1 MTRIAVLVLSLLLP
15 LSLAG
20 CYPDQSDDVFACE
33 AQASRFFST
42 YHAVDLNAPSSEY
55 IIECMQTK
63 GYDFTIAPADCD
75 SHYPLPTQ
83 AACYTP
89 QNWLAA
95 LYDRV
100 RRPLKSN

>member
-1 MTRIAVLVLSLLLP
+1 MA
-15 LSLAG
+15 
-20 CYPDQSDDVFACE
+20 
-33 AQASRFFST
+33 
-42 YHAVDLNAPSSEY
+42 
-55 IIECMQTK
+55 TK

-75 SHYPLPTQ
+75 SHHPLPTQ